1 MAVAEDM
8 LPDEWSVERS
18 AAAIEAEWRAFETQ
32 AVGTPF
38 QSYEWI
44 ANLLEEPCERK
55 NAVFVLG
62 RRNGKLRIAFPLSL
76 SGGKLSWLGECWN
89 NYNMPLVA
97 PDLFVAL
104 DARGV
109 DAIWRKVRNCI
120 GNPSA
125 SILHRQP
132 AEVGG
137 HPNPFAEWAKV
148 REPTRAYALTL
159 GDDWE
164 SFYEGLHSLETR
176 RGLSRKQRKL
186 ATDGD
191 LVTMRVQDPAQLR
204 EHVMLMLKWK
214 SDQVDAAGMRNAF
227 SGLAGREIFAR
238 YAEQNPEKV
247 RLYAM
252 HLDGKPIAIVFL
264 FEAKC
269 SLVLYQMA
277 YDDGPTARRSPGR
290 LLLNYVMEDLIAEKK
305 YDVLDFSVGDASYK
319 KEICNR
325 TTELTNSIRAH
336 SPAGLPAVLRE
347 RLVTSL
353 KAALKSRPALLG
365 AAVRANA
372 ALKSLTGQNS
382 AKAG

>member
-8 LPDEWSVERS
+8 LPNEWSVEHS
-18 AAAIEAEWRAFETQ
+18 AAAIEDDWRAFETH

-44 ANLLEEPCERK
+44 ANLLGEPCERK
-55 NAVFVLG
+55 SAVFVLG
-62 RRNGKLRIAFPLSL
+62 RRNGRLRIAFPLSL
-76 SGGKLSWLGECWN
+76 SGGKLSWLGETWN

-97 PDLFVAL
+97 PDLFAAL
-104 DARGV
+104 DERGV
-109 DAIWRKVRNCI
+109 DAIWREVRTHL

-125 SILHRQP
+125 SLLHRQP

-137 HPNPFAEWAKV
+137 HPNPFAGWAKV
-148 REPTRAYALTL
+148 REPTGAYALTL

-164 SFYEGLHSLETR
+164 SFYEALHTIETR

-186 ATDGD
+186 ASDGN
-191 LVTMRVQDPAQLR
+191 LVTMRIEDPAALR
-204 EHVMLMLKWK
+204 EHVLLMLKWK
-214 SDQVDAAGMRNAF
+214 SDQVDAAGGRNVF
-227 SGLAGREIFAR
+227 SGMAGREIFAR
-238 YAEQNPEKV
+238 FAERHPEKV

-264 FEAKC
+264 FEGKRC
-269 SLVLYQMA
+269 LVLYQMA
-277 YDDGPTARRSPGR
+277 YDDGPTSRRSPGR
-290 LLLNYVMEDLIAEKK
+290 LLLNYVMEGLMTEKTYDL
-305 YDVLDFSVGDASYK
+305 LDFSVGDASYK

-325 TTELTNSIRAH
+325 TTELTHSIMAH
-336 SPAGLPAVLRE
+336 SPAGLPAVLKE
-347 RLVTSL
+347 RLGTSL
-353 KAALKSRPALLG
+353 KAAIKSNPVLLG

-372 ALKSLTGQNS
+372 VLKSLTGQKS